1 MAPSVVTNPEMG
13 KVVGET
19 TQARMVLYWLK
30 RAAWGQVPARARNL
44 RDDYERPA
52 EGTAETDSPLEER
65 GFEISVPLPDSGPF
79 RASVA

>member
-19 TQARMVLYWLK
+19 TQARMVLCSLK

-44 RDDYERPA
+44 R
-52 EGTAETDSPLEER
+52 EGTAETDSPPEET
-65 GFEISVPLPDSGPF
+65 GFEPYVPPREIRLNWCRHRCP
-79 RASVA
+79 